1 MAPAAKTDTAPASFE
16 LKSTSM
22 SLESLLIKTADWQQ
36 LAQDLER
43 QFGPLGESP
52 DFFNFDGLIVDVSQ
66 VPAHETVGN
75 LAALDQLLRRF
86 KLLPLALRGGS
97 SELLAQAQAMGWAE
111 AAPEPVRSKTKT
123 PETSAASQAAATQAT
138 AATPTQ
144 APAAASSPSA
154 AAAPTA
160 KPAMVVDKPLR
171 SGQKVYARGCDLV
184 VMAMVNPGA
193 EVAADG
199 NIHVYATLRGK
210 AMAGASGNTSARIF
224 ALSMEPELISIAGVY
239 RTSETPLPP
248 EVHAKPAQV
257 RLHSSNGSD
266 KLLVEPLKA

>member
-52 DFFNFDGLIVDVSQ
+52 DFFDFDGLVVDVSQ
-66 VPAHETVGN
+66 VPASETISN
-75 LAALDQLLRRF
+75 LGALDQLLRRF

-97 SELLAQAQAMGWAE
+97 AELVAQAQAIGWAQ
-111 AAPEPVRSKTKT
+111 AAPEPVRGKTKT
-123 PETSAASQAAATQAT
+123 AAETSVAPKPVPTPVAAPTATSA
-138 AATPTQ
+138 
-144 APAAASSPSA
+144 SPSA
-154 AAAPTA
+154 A

-193 EVAADG
+193 EVVADG

-210 AMAGASGNTSARIF
+210 AMAGASGNTAARIF

-239 RTSETPLPP
+239 RTSENPLPP